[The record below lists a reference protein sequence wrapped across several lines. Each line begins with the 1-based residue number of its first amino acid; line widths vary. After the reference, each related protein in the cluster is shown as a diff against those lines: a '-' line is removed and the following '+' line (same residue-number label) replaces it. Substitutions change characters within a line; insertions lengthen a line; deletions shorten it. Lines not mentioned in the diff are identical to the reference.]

1 MQTCKIKNYTHT
13 HLALSLFINDENT
26 TKCESRDFILISREY
41 YTNLAASVNGTSSSN
56 TISISG
62 S

>member
-1 MQTCKIKNYTHT
+1 MQPFKFKNYTHP
-13 HLALSLFINDENT
+13 HLALSLFINNENT

-41 YTNLAASVNGTSSSN
+41 YINLVAIVKGTSSSN